1 MYTGQRFGNYR
12 LMHLVGRGGFADVY
26 LGEHVYLKTQ
36 AAVKVLTAR
45 FAEEEIAQ
53 FRNEARLIMG
63 MDHPH
68 IIRILEFGMQG
79 KVPFLVMP
87 YASQG
92 SLRSIYPKGRCLQLH
107 QVVSYVGQVSSAL
120 QYIHDR
126 KLIHR
131 DVKPENMLVTQ
142 GNAIALTDFGIAVM
156 AHSERS
162 LRQTEHIGGTGI
174 YMAPELFDGKPR
186 TASDQYALAIVAYEW
201 LTGAPPFCGSLT
213 ELAYQHALVPPRPLR
228 DQIRVSLQVERVI
241 LRALTKDPLAR
252 FSTVQDF
259 ARALEEASHADQ
271 SDKMRVLSFGGQTPA
286 LVSKGQSSRNIP
298 RSLVQAEYIFSVPPV
313 LQPMHAPTKPAAS
326 KALSVSLPH
335 TQSSV
340 SLRSLPHTQSFVS
353 LRSLPKAK
361 KPWFLPVVLMIG
373 VLLLLGS
380 ATVGM
385 ETVLTNVLL
394 QTSGPSTAGNNDKG
408 MVVSSFL
415 SEVARREY
423 NQAYTRLG
431 SSLLLVTT
439 VMDFTRQVQAD
450 ERCYGMVMNYSEV
463 AHSEKMQNG
472 DLSVVYT
479 LTRSKFPRSYKLSF
493 TVQQD
498 FGSSDWLISSYGVQS
513 DSDLGPALPTC

>member
-92 SLRSIYPKGRCLQLH
+92 SLRSIYPKGSCLQLH

-126 KLIHR
+126 KFIHR

-142 GNAIALTDFGIAVM
+142 GNAIALSDFGIAVM

-213 ELAYQHALVPPRPLR
+213 QLAYQHALVSPQPLR

-241 LRALTKDPLAR
+241 LRALMKGPLAR

-259 ARALEEASHADQ
+259 ARALEEASHAEKIDQ
-271 SDKMRVLSFGGQTPA
+271 SGKVRVPSFGGQTPA
-286 LVSKGQSSRNIP
+286 LVSKGQASCSISG
-298 RSLVQAEYIFSVPPV
+298 SLVHSEYLFSVPPA

-326 KALSVSLPH
+326 KSLSVSLPH

-340 SLRSLPHTQSFVS
+340 SLRSLS
-353 LRSLPKAK
+353 KAK

-479 LTRSKFPRSYKLSF
+479 LTRSKFPRSYTLSF